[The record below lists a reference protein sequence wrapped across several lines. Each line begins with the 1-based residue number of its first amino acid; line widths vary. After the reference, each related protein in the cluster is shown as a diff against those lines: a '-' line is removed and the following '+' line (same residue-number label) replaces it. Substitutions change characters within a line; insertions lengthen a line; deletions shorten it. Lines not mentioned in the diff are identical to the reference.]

1 MTSPAE
7 TALTLVVVK
16 SLAIV
21 GSAFVSV
28 LLLALFGAKRLSGP
42 SYKESPRPRMP
53 AREPLHLVASIHC
66 SSTRRPLPA
75 GTATHDRT
83 APADQE
89 AEVAS

>member
-7 TALTLVVVK
+7 TALTLVVIK

-21 GSAFVSV
+21 GSALVSI

-42 SYKESPRPRMP
+42 SCKESPRSRMP
-53 AREPLHLVASIHC
+53 AREPLHLVTSIH
-66 SSTRRPLPA
+66 SSSKRRSLPA
-75 GTATHDRT
+75 RTATLDRM